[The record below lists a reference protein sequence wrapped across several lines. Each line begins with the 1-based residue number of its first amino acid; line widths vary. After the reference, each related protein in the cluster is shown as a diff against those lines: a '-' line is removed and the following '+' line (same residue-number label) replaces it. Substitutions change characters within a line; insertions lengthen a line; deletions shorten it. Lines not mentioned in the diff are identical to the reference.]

1 MTLKIILGD
10 AKSSL
15 RDNCLPE
22 REREKEADGQRREEK
37 RRENEKRKK

>member
-22 REREKEADGQRREEK
+22 REKEADGQRREEK
-37 RRENEKRKK
+37 RGENEKGKK